1 MSTSPPNKMMDAL
14 RSVAHLKLT
23 ENYSPAF
30 GSTQSPTLDAFMGL
44 RPGIVGHAVD
54 RLLGNAWAHDP
65 ALTLRIIWHCR
76 SIHDGK
82 GEKELFYRAY
92 GWLYENHPRTAI
104 HNLQYLV
111 TPLCPRPKDK
121 NGRSHRMPHGYWKDL
136 LNILALT
143 NSHLK
148 PLCHPAPTSSTPTP
162 SAAIRFATTYSRL
175 TCKLTE
181 NRYRALYIA
190 VSRLFADQLI
200 KDSKTLDTLDA
211 LPTDKVK
218 ERRDLEFA
226 LSLAPKWAPTPG
238 GSHDRI
244 TNIASAI
251 CMLLNHAHFAWSLPA
266 PFSPL
271 AVSEHTSADLHIL
284 RALYQKSI
292 LTRARR
298 VLSIPEPLMSLN
310 NWSSIL
316 YTRVPALCMNAN
328 KTKFFLHDRVR
339 FVKFLVDVEHAKQ
352 GISGATM
359 APHVLVMQAV
369 QLTHQLGCGKKGE
382 VSINKTVREA
392 QRELIATQLRIIDAQ
407 WAALISRTREAGT
420 LNNCIAVCDVSGS
433 MGSTFDGL
441 HMGRKTNHVSPIWP
455 AVALSLLIARLAKP
469 PFCNAFITFSS
480 RPSLVVLDPEEARV
494 GLGET
499 VNRMT
504 RADWEM
510 NTDFEAV
517 FLKLILPLAV
527 ANHVPQEDMI
537 KRVFVFTDMQFDA
550 SQSRC
555 CMYPYES
562 ENTAAGWQTNHDVIE
577 QAYKRAGYDM
587 PEIVYWDLSNASV
600 HPGITVPVTGNREG
614 VVMLSG
620 YSAALVKTFM
630 DVDAEEEEGWE
641 VVDDKKAVITPE
653 EFMLKAVGKRSF
665 EPLVVV

>member
-104 HNLQYLV
+104 HNLQYLPSHATWILERPPEHTRIDEL
-111 TPLCPRPKDK
+111 TPETTLPPRS
-121 NGRSHRMPHGYWKDL
+121 NFLHTH
-136 LNILALT
+136 
-143 NSHLK
+143 
-148 PLCHPAPTSSTPTP
+148 PLRGSQP
-162 SAAIRFATTYSRL
+162 SFKSNEEQQSWARAQRNQRFATTYSRL

-211 LPTDKVK
+211 LPTDK
-218 ERRDLEFA
+218 FA

-316 YTRVPALCMNAN
+316 YTR
-328 KTKFFLHDRVR
+328 TK

-359 APHVLVMQAV
+359 APHVLVMQA
-369 QLTHQLGCGKKGE
+369 KGE
-382 VSINKTVREA
+382 MSINKT
-392 QRELIATQLRIIDAQ
+392 LIATQLRIIDAQ

-504 RADWEM
+504 P
-510 NTDFEAV
+510 V

-527 ANHVPQEDMI
+527 ANH
-537 KRVFVFTDMQFDA
+537 RVF
-550 SQSRC
+550 SRC